1 MRPQWR
7 RLGLKVIYISN
18 ALTHYYNLVLSKL
31 NGLPDVEI
39 IVVVPKESN
48 AHVGEAVHQT
58 REGINFRVFDLEE
71 YTRFTVYSSFRGL
84 AGLLSSEKPDI
95 VIVGES
101 YLFTFLFNMAVVFT
115 MRKLGIKLILQSIP
129 FRIPTF
135 EEAKKQIRQRSIAF
149 QKLPGW
155 LGTVLYKSKVERL
168 MRLVHVYLLKRA
180 FTLPDAHLDYIDDAY
195 RVFGSYGVDA
205 AKIFIMYN
213 SPDTDKL
220 FEIRDALAVRKPI
233 LPANEHRLVHVGR
246 LVEWKRVDLLIRAF
260 ARIKK
265 DYPDSELLIIGYG
278 PQERSLK
285 ELSAALHVEG
295 DVKFIGGVYDP
306 SLLGQYLMS
315 SSVYVLAGM
324 GGLSINDAMSFGL
337 PVICSVCDG
346 TEKKLVRDEFNGKF
360 FKEGDEDDLVDKIG
374 YLFANP
380 GLRRQMGLH
389 STDIIKNEINIHTVI
404 KGFVDAFHFVTA
416 PR

>member
-1 MRPQWR
+1 M
-7 RLGLKVIYISN
+7 KVLYISN

-31 NGLPDVEI
+31 NTQPGIEI
-39 IVVVPKESN
+39 IVVVPKDSD

-58 REGINFRVFDLEE
+58 REGINFPVYELEE
-71 YTRFTVYSSFRGL
+71 YTRFSMYSSFRGL

-101 YLFTFLFNMAVVFT
+101 YLLTFLFNIRVVFA
-115 MRKLGIKLILQSIP
+115 MKRFGIKLILQSIP

-135 EEAKKQIRQRSIAF
+135 EEAKKQIHNRSVSF

-155 LGTVLYKSKVERL
+155 LGTALHTSKIESILRL
-168 MRLVHVYLLKRA
+168 AHVYILKRA

-195 RVFGSYGVDA
+195 RVFGSYGVDK

-220 FEIRDALAVRKPI
+220 FEIRDSLAALKPI
-233 LPANEHRLVHVGR
+233 LPENDHRLIHVGR
-246 LVEWKRVDLLIRAF
+246 LVEWKRVDLLIRAL
-260 ARIKK
+260 ARIRKE
-265 DYPDSELLIIGYG
+265 YPDAELLVIGYG
-278 PQERSLK
+278 PQEQELK
-285 ELSAALHVEG
+285 KLSADLHVNAT
-295 DVKFIGGVYDP
+295 VKFIGGVYDLA
-306 SLLGQYLMS
+306 LLGQYLTS
-315 SSVYVLAGM
+315 SSIYVLAGM
-324 GGLSINDAMSFGL
+324 GGLSINDAMCFGL

-346 TEKKLVRDEFNGKF
+346 TEKKLVRDEYNGKF
-360 FKEGDEDDLVDKIG
+360 FKEGDEGDLVEKIR

-380 GLRRQMGLH
+380 HVRRQMGLH
-389 STDIIKNEINIHTVI
+389 STEIIKNEINIHTVI